1 MNWTKHLIL
10 KNNQSITKV
19 TTMRTNTIVPI
30 SFGRDEVE
38 LLRLLDEGRKKE
50 FQTRSGWVKDCIREK
65 YGKNKDLQ
73 SI

>member
-1 MNWTKHLIL
+1 
-10 KNNQSITKV
+10 
-19 TTMRTNTIVPI
+19 MRTNTIVPI

-65 YGKNKDLQ
+65 YGKDKDLQ